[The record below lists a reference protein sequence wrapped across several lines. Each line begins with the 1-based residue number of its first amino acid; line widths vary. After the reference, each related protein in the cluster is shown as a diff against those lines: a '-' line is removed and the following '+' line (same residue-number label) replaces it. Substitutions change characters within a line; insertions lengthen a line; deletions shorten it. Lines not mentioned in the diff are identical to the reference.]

1 MLFWLKKVVGFW
13 LMPLPLSLALIGAG
27 AGLLGFTRWKKT
39 GRMLAITGIVW
50 LVVCS
55 NAGVGTWLVRG
66 LEARYPAQPVFTDDA
81 PPPAPLAR
89 CAYVAVLG
97 GGHSV
102 VDGWAANQQLS
113 DSALARIVEGVRI
126 VRQLPGARLI
136 VSGPSDDGRSH
147 ASLLREVAVSLGVP
161 RERIVEVDTA
171 RDTEAEAAAIGAITH
186 DAPVALITSA
196 WHMPRAMSL
205 CRRQGIDALACP
217 ADYAGRPPRRAGSI
231 LRPGMSADSNAARR
245 RFTNGSAQPGRVC
258 AARPESGCLQ
268 M

>member
-13 LMPLPLSLALIGAG
+13 LMPLPLSLALIVAG
-27 AGLLGFTRWKKT
+27 SCLLGLTRWKKT
-39 GRMLAITGIVW
+39 GRALALAGITW

-66 LEARYPAQPVFTDDA
+66 LESRYPAQPAFTADA

-102 VDGWAANQQLS
+102 VAGWPANQQLS

-126 VRQLPGARLI
+126 VRQLPAARLI
-136 VSGPSDDGRSH
+136 VSGPSDSRDEGPTH
-147 ASLLREVAVSLGVP
+147 ASLLREVAVSLGVS
-161 RERIVEVDTA
+161 RDRIIEIDTA
-171 RDTEAEAAAIGAITH
+171 RDTEAEAVAIAAITRG
-186 DAPVALITSA
+186 APVAVITSA
-196 WHMPRAMSL
+196 WHMPRALAL

-217 ADYAGRPPRRAGSI
+217 ADYEGRPPE
-231 LRPGMSADSNAARR
+231 LRWTDFATWNIGGLERSTKAIYEHIGATWSHLRDR
-245 RFTNGSAQPGRVC
+245 T
-258 AARPESGCLQ
+258 
-268 M
+268 